1 MQHGVIRLVI
11 WVSFGTAAACF
22 TYTGWALWGWGGAAT
37 IVGLFSLWIMA
48 AAEAERKERTELEK
62 VTEDG

>member
-22 TYTGWALWGWGGAAT
+22 TYTGWALWGWGGAVA

-48 AAEAERKERTELEK
+48 AAEDELK
-62 VTEDG
+62 K